1 MIVDCNVGF
10 GRWPFAR
17 FVEDTAAKLD
27 RLLEADGIGAALV
40 SSIDAVLYE
49 EPAECNGEL
58 ALKLRRHPRL
68 IGVPV
73 ANPRV
78 RSAASI
84 LSVPGLK
91 AVKLI
96 PNYHVYSLREQ
107 PAVSLCSQAADRGIP
122 VLVQMRVEDERS
134 HYELLKVPGVPVQD
148 ILGLAERLPELTI
161 VALCPYFEEAVKLAV
176 APGVYVDI
184 SFAENLDP
192 LGQLC
197 GKAPFE
203 KILFGSH
210 APWFYPRAAVA
221 KLEKSTIGQRERE
234 AIGWRTAS
242 RIFGIAAG

>member
-1 MIVDCNVGF
+1 MIIDCSVGF

-40 SSIDAVLYE
+40 SSIEAVLYE
-49 EPAECNGEL
+49 EPAECNGDL

-68 IGVPV
+68 IPVPV

-78 RSAASI
+78 RSAGSI
-84 LSVPGLK
+84 LDGPGLK

-96 PNYHVYSLREQ
+96 PNYHVYSLKDE
-107 PAVSLCSQAADRGIP
+107 PAVALCSQAADRGIP
-122 VLVQMRVEDERS
+122 VLVQIRVEDERS
-134 HYELLKVPGVPVQD
+134 HYELLKVPGVPVDD
-148 ILGLAERLPELTI
+148 IVALARQLPKLTI
-161 VALCPYFEEAVKLAV
+161 VALCPYFAEAVKLAAV
-176 APGVYVDI
+176 PGVFVDI

-192 LGQLC
+192 LRQLC
-197 GKAPFE
+197 EQAPFE
-203 KILFGSH
+203 KLLFGSH

-221 KLEKSTIGQRERE
+221 KLETSTIGQRERE